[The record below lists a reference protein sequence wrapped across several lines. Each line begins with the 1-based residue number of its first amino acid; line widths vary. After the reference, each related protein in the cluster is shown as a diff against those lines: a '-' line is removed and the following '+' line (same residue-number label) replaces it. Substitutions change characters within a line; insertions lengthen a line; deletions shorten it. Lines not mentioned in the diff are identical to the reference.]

1 MSAATDKNHRRA
13 SEIVR
18 HLEGTLIADLKS
30 LKACALTANKHPDH
44 GSLNYTIFLVG
55 LIGCETLGRYAY
67 GADLDQR
74 RDGSVRDVGAHITR
88 FIENYF
94 PSKDDYKSISKILSD
109 YLRHILVHGFA
120 PREDG
125 YPFDLH
131 LIVSKEGQDTSPLAV
146 VSKGRLAIQ
155 LDAISFINK
164 IVSAFEQFKTKSESD
179 TELSKQIVAAEDY
192 CKKISPPKEI
202 ANQFIASYAKLHK
215 KS

>member
-1 MSAATDKNHRRA
+1 MSAETNENVRRA
-13 SEIVR
+13 SEIAR

-30 LKACALTANKHPDH
+30 LKVCALTENKQPDH

-67 GADLDQR
+67 GADLDQPR
-74 RDGSVRDVGAHITR
+74 NDGMPDVGAYIIR
-88 FIENYF
+88 FIDNYF
-94 PSKDDYKSISKILSD
+94 PSKDDYKSISRILSD

-120 PREDG
+120 PQKDG

-131 LIVSKEGQDTSPLAV
+131 LVVSKEDQNIPPLAV
-146 VSKGRLAIQ
+146 ASNGRLAIQ
-155 LDAISFINK
+155 LDAISFINR
-164 IVSAFEQFKTKSESD
+164 IVSAFNQFKKKLESD
-179 TELSKQIVAAEDY
+179 TDLAKQVVAAEEQ

-202 ANQFIASYAKLHK
+202 ANQFIASYAKLQR